1 MDRSRFYELIDE
13 AREGT
18 DAAAP
23 SADAEDLRDV
33 LERVDDDELAGFAA
47 ALDRELSR
55 LNDWR
60 VWGAGHV
67 ALGPLGG
74 LGDDGFHYFRLWIL
88 GKGKDAVDQAL
99 EDPDGLAEY
108 LGDEDGEDLLNE
120 ELEYVAVELLEERGI
135 DVEAEDGVE
144 PDGDPSGQE
153 FDEDTLQAHYPRLAA
168 WAAGID

>member
-47 ALDRELSR
+47 ALGRELSR
-55 LNDWR
+55 LDDWR
-60 VWGAGHV
+60 VRGAGHV
-67 ALGPLGG
+67 ALGSLGGLGG
-74 LGDDGFHYFRLWIL
+74 LGDDGFHYFRLWII
-88 GKGKDAVDQAL
+88 GKGQDAVDQAI

-108 LGDEDGEDLLNE
+108 LGDEGGSDGEPAGE
-120 ELEYVAVELLEERGI
+120 
-135 DVEAEDGVE
+135 
-144 PDGDPSGQE
+144 E
-153 FDEDTLQAHYPRLAA
+153 FDEDTVHARYPRLAA
-168 WAAGID
+168 WAAGTD